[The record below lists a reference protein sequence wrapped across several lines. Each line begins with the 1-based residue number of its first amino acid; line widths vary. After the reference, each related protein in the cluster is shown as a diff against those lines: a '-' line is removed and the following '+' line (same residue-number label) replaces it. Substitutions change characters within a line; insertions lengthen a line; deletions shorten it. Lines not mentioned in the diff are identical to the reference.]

1 MARNMVLTYLH
12 LLDPE
17 MTIDVRKR
25 AVFNT
30 FLWDLKVGCSLAALP
45 KSAFLMGFSGSEDG
59 ILALSWWAVAENNT
73 PGRVDDE
80 FGDYNYPWY
89 IGDYNNPI
97 REFL

>member
-25 AVFNT
+25 VVFNT

-45 KSAFLMGFSGSEDG
+45 KSAFLMGFSGVGGWDFSVELMSSG
-59 ILALSWWAVAENNT
+59 
-73 PGRVDDE
+73 
-80 FGDYNYPWY
+80 
-89 IGDYNNPI
+89 
-97 REFL
+97 